1 MTQPKVQAAPTTPVV
16 TNTPVATTAKENKPF
31 GIGLMIGAMLTMTA
45 MDAAVKWAVADYS
58 LQQVNFIRSVAAMLV
73 LSPLLIKNGGLR
85 ALYTQRPLVH
95 VWRTVLMLIIS
106 YTWFFA
112 LGRMRLADLGAIVMV
127 SPLIITALSVPLL
140 GEQVGRRR
148 WIAVAVGFAGMLTIV
163 RPGMGVF
170 NPVALL
176 AATVAFGYAMLIL
189 SNRTNRDTES
199 LAALTFYP
207 LIGIFIV
214 SGLLSPLDWTP
225 PTPLAWSA
233 MLFVGLCAGL
243 GHLCLTAAFRYAS
256 PPVLAPLEYTGLIW
270 AVLFGYWFFDEL
282 PDQWTVLGML
292 MIAGAGVF
300 VVYRE
305 AVMTTQAGP
314 EIESDS
320 EPNQRA
326 AKADLPS

>member
-1 MTQPKVQAAPTTPVV
+1 MSQSMAPI
-16 TNTPVATTAKENKPF
+16 ARENKPF

-45 MDAAVKWAVADYS
+45 MDAIVKWAVADYS
-58 LQQVNFIRSVAAMLV
+58 LQQVNFIRSITAMLV

-85 ALYTQRPLVH
+85 ALYTTRPWVH
-95 VWRTVLMLIIS
+95 VWRTLLMVTIS

-112 LGRMRLADLGAIVMV
+112 LGRMKLADLGAILMV
-127 SPLIITALSVPLL
+127 APLIITALSVPLL
-140 GEQVGRRR
+140 GEKVGRRR
-148 WIAVAVGFAGMLTIV
+148 WIAVGIGFAGMLAIV
-163 RPGMGVF
+163 RPGMGIF
-170 NPVALL
+170 NPIALL
-176 AATVAFGYAMLIL
+176 AVTVAFGYAMLIL
-189 SNRTNRDTES
+189 SNRTNRDKES
-199 LAALTFYP
+199 LASLTYYP

-225 PTPLAWSA
+225 PSPVAWSA

-243 GHLCLTAAFRYAS
+243 GHLCLTLAFRYAS

-292 MIAGAGVF
+292 MIAGAGIF

-305 AVMTTQAGP
+305 AVMTTQLVP
-314 EIESDS
+314 EPDPELVSD
-320 EPNQRA
+320 PHQRV